1 MRYLCEKLKKNI
13 MEAIE
18 FNSIVKNGMI
28 PIPEIY
34 KNKFNSSVRVIVLMN
49 ETKKNQTIGAE
60 DKSTAVDSFLKSWSG
75 ILSDKSDKEV
85 ENARYEYLMK
95 KHG

>member
-1 MRYLCEKLKKNI
+1 

-18 FNSIVKNGMI
+18 FNSVVKNGMI

-34 KNKFNSSVRVIVLMN
+34 KNKVNSSVRVIVLVN
-49 ETKKNQTIGAE
+49 ETKKNQIIEAK
-60 DKSTAVDSFLKSWSG
+60 DKSAAVDSFLKNWSG
-75 ILSDKSDKEV
+75 ILSDKSDEEIK
-85 ENARYEYLMK
+85 NARYEYLME

>member
-1 MRYLCEKLKKNI
+1 

-34 KNKFNSSVRVIVLMN
+34 KNKFNSSVRVIVLVT
-49 ETKKNQTIGAE
+49 ETKKNQTIKVE
-60 DKSTAVDSFLKSWSG
+60 DKSAAVDSFLKSWSG
-75 ILSDKSDKEV
+75 ILSDKSDEEI
-85 ENARYEYLMK
+85 ENARYEYLLE